1 MNNAILNHINLL
13 EYQTI
18 HYSNI
23 KKSIIN
29 HSRALDASDT
39 GTGKTFVSV
48 KLCNELGL
56 IPWVIC
62 PKSVV
67 SSWHRVIKQG
77 GIKKF
82 YIITYEQLMLSTN
95 LIEKTSLNDSNEY
108 DWKFESNSIFK
119 DKQKEKY
126 LFIYDEAH
134 KCKNIKTINS
144 KILVSLSKYPV
155 KILLLSAT
163 IIDKPLYFIP
173 FGMVL
178 GFYKNVQEG
187 IDWMSGIINT
197 NSKSTNP
204 MLPIHKILFPQYAS
218 RMRIDDTVDVFKDNK
233 IIFEGID
240 MKNYWEIE
248 KKYDKINKILEYN
261 KENKKSLNIK
271 KTKSTKSTHS
281 NKDIDNSDSDKNSNS
296 DKNSD
301 AEIDLNKDINY
312 RNETDIN
319 NGKYDEIETETN
331 KTGTKKNNGIG
342 RIQKI
347 RQEIELLRI
356 DTIYEMTLKYIN
368 KGKSVAIFVNFT
380 ETIKQLA
387 SRLNS
392 NCIIWGSQSLKER
405 SKAIDDFCSD
415 KSRIIICNTMSAG
428 TGISLHDTLGQFPR
442 VSVISPTWSAQDLI
456 QVLGRIHR
464 AMGKTDCEQLI
475 MFCKGTIEESIG
487 NVIKQKI
494 NNIRMFNDG
503 EKKLKKD
510 NMEVILNNELIK
522 KKKKK
527 EKNEYIYITKD
538 FDSIQSRIDW
548 FERELKI
555 LNEELEKYK
564 LNSQEY
570 AECKYRIEKVQK
582 EMDYNLKKLNDTI
595 ENMCLE

>member
-1 MNNAILNHINLL
+1 MNNTILNEINLL
-13 EYQTI
+13 EHQNV

-23 KKSIIN
+23 KKSIVN

-48 KLCNELGL
+48 KLCKELDL

-67 SSWHRVIKQG
+67 SSWNRIIKQG

-82 YIITYEQLMLSTN
+82 YIITYEQLMLSTD
-95 LIEKTSLNDSNEY
+95 LIEKTTLIGSDEY

-134 KCKNIKTINS
+134 KCKNLKTINS

-178 GFYKNVQEG
+178 GLYKTAQEG
-187 IDWMSGIINT
+187 MDWMSRIINT
-197 NSKSTNP
+197 KSKSSNP
-204 MLPIHKILFPQYAS
+204 MLPMHKILFPQYAS
-218 RMRIDDTVDVFKDNK
+218 RMRIDDTVGVFKDNK
-233 IIFEGID
+233 IIFEGIE

-248 KKYDKINKILEYN
+248 QKYDKINKILEYN
-261 KENKKSLNIK
+261 KENKTKNLK
-271 KTKSTKSTHS
+271 KTKSTKKNTRS
-281 NKDIDNSDSDKNSNS
+281 NKDSNNYDSDFNSDTEFESDT
-296 DKNSD
+296 
-301 AEIDLNKDINY
+301 EIDLNKDINY
-312 RNETDIN
+312 GDEQDIDN
-319 NGKYDEIETETN
+319 RENDIIETES
-331 KTGTKKNNGIG
+331 KKTKKNNGIG
-342 RIQKI
+342 KIQKI

-356 DTIYEMTLKYIN
+356 DTIYELTLKYIN

-428 TGISLHDTLGQFPR
+428 TGIGLHDTLGQFPR
-442 VSVISPTWSAQDLI
+442 VSIISPTWSAQDLI

-475 MFCKGTIEESIG
+475 IFCKNTIEESVG

-494 NNIRMFNDG
+494 NNIRIFNDG
-503 EKKLKKD
+503 EKKIKKD
-510 NMEVILNNELIK
+510 NMEVMLNNELSK
-522 KKKKK
+522 KKKKQD
-527 EKNEYIYITKD
+527 KNEYIYKTND

-548 FERELKI
+548 FERELRR
-555 LNEELEKYK
+555 LNKELGIYK
-564 LNSQEY
+564 LNSHEY
-570 AECKYRIEKVQK
+570 AECVYRIDKVQK
-582 EMDYNLKKLNDTI
+582 EMDYNLKKLNESI
-595 ENMCLE
+595 ENLMLN

>member
-1 MNNAILNHINLL
+1 MNKIINNNNIKDIILL
-13 EYQTI
+13 EHQNE
-18 HYSNI
+18 HYENI

-29 HSRALDASDT
+29 NSRALDASDT
-39 GTGKTFVSV
+39 GTGKTYVSV
-48 KLCNELGL
+48 KICKNLGL

-67 SSWHRVIKQG
+67 SSWNNIIRQS

-82 YIITYEQLMLSTN
+82 YIITYEQLILSTN
-95 LIEKTSLNDSNEY
+95 LIEKKTISGIDEY
-108 DWKFESNSIFK
+108 DWKFETNDIFK

-144 KILVSLSKYPV
+144 KIIVSLAKYSV

-173 FGMVL
+173 FGIVL
-178 GFYKNVQEG
+178 GLYKNIQEG
-187 IDWMSGIINT
+187 MDWMGKTIS
-197 NSKSTNP
+197 SKSKSSNP
-204 MLPIHKILFPQYAS
+204 MLPMHKILFPQYAS
-218 RMRIDDTVDVFKDNK
+218 RMRIDDTVGVFKNNK
-233 IIFEGID
+233 IMFEGIQ

-248 KKYDKINKILEYN
+248 QKYDKINKILEFN
-261 KENKKSLNIK
+261 KENKLTKSTK
-271 KTKSTKSTHS
+271 TTKSTKSTKS
-281 NKDIDNSDSDKNSNS
+281 IKNNNTFPDNENESESMNGVDEYDDDEENLDMVVDDKN
-296 DKNSD
+296 
-301 AEIDLNKDINY
+301 
-312 RNETDIN
+312 
-319 NGKYDEIETETN
+319 
-331 KTGTKKNNGIG
+331 KKSKKSGGIG
-342 RIQKI
+342 KIQKI
-347 RQEIELLRI
+347 RQEIELLRVDSI
-356 DTIYEMTLKYIN
+356 CELTHKYLMQN
-368 KGKSVAIFVNFT
+368 KSIAIFVNFT

-387 SRLNS
+387 LRLNS
-392 NCIIWGSQSLKER
+392 NCIIWGSQSLRER

-442 VSVISPTWSAQDLI
+442 VSIISPTWSAQDLI

-475 MFCKGTIEESIG
+475 IFCKGTIEESVG

-510 NMEVILNNELIK
+510 NMEVILNNELSK
-522 KKKKK
+522 KKKKQ
-527 EKNEYIYITKD
+527 ESSEYIYKTND

-548 FERELKI
+548 FERELRRLDK
-555 LNEELEKYK
+555 ELAGYK
-564 LNSQEY
+564 SYSHEY
-570 AECKYRIEKVQK
+570 KECEYRKNKVQK
-582 EMDYNLKKLNDTI
+582 EMDYNLKKLNETI